1 MPPSHY
7 RRRILKV
14 SNSPIALYIV
24 RSSSTPKEDN
34 LNSELLAFQ
43 KYICDIIELISTTL
57 DVRAITLKV
66 EEFMKIINTRTEYYN
81 IIDLIEENILGVVC
95 NVGNLINIGII
106 RCRIA
111 YIREL
116 IDKIPDSEACVEYS
130 PELSQQ
136 IFKLLDSLVNG
147 VDLNTFAANVRSF
160 KNTVQ
165 ADVDSIKFINE
176 VENIILDIVSNIR
189 DYVNISI
196 IRCRIQYLQ
205 EVIQGYNCPD

>member
-24 RSSSTPKEDN
+24 RSSSTPKDDN
-34 LNSELLAFQ
+34 LNKELLTFQ
-43 KYICDIIELISTTL
+43 KYICDIIELITTTL
-57 DVRAITLKV
+57 DIRAITLKV
-66 EEFMKIINTRTEYYN
+66 QEFMKIINTRQEYYD
-81 IIDLIEENILGVVC
+81 IIELIEENVLGVVC
-95 NVGNLINIGII
+95 NVGNSVDIGII
-106 RCRIA
+106 RCRID

-116 IDKIPDSEACVEYS
+116 IDKIPDSQSCVEYS

-136 IFKLLDSLVNG
+136 IFKLLDSLING
-147 VDLNTFAANVRSF
+147 IDLNIFITNVKSF

-165 ADVDSIKFINE
+165 ADIDSIKFINE

-189 DYVNISI
+189 DYVDIGI

-205 EVIQGYNCPD
+205 EVINGYNCPN